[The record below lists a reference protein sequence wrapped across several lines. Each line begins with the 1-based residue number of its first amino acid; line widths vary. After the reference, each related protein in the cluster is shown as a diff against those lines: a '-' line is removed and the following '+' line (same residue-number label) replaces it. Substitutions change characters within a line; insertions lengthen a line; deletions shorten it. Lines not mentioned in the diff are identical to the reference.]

1 MVVAFLDDSRIT
13 KIINAVNSSQVS
25 KKQKNKKK
33 MESKASTWINQTK
46 ETKFLFEGYLQWS
59 KKNSDQ
65 KHITI
70 QDIEVDLG
78 NKSCQC

>member
-46 ETKFLFEGYLQWS
+46 ETKFLFEGYLQ
-59 KKNSDQ
+59 
-65 KHITI
+65 
-70 QDIEVDLG
+70 
-78 NKSCQC
+78 

>member
-33 MESKASTWINQTK
+33 KMESKASTWINQTK
-46 ETKFLFEGYLQWS
+46 ETKFLFEGYLQ
-59 KKNSDQ
+59 
-65 KHITI
+65 
-70 QDIEVDLG
+70 
-78 NKSCQC
+78 